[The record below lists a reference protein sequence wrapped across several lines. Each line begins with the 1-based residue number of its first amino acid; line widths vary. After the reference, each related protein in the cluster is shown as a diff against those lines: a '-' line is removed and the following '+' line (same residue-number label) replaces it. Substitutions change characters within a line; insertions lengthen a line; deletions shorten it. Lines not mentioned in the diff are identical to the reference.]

1 MSGRKGKWGDEDDDE
16 LPDAV
21 ETKVDAKGFKTRTE
35 YKVNALKQKVKITS
49 KIRVIEEVR
58 RTPVEVA
65 ARRARLQKFGNAQG
79 VKDESNVT
87 IQDFNEVL
95 MLNPKDSEAEDSGQ
109 SAENVNKAFE
119 SFQKKQQW
127 RALQRKYDL
136 GDEAGEAEEEEP
148 SGGGG
153 RFSGP
158 VGKGGGLSALE
169 AGMAAGGKYVP
180 PSARGGAGATMGSS
194 LSSMT
199 VEDDRDL
206 KTLRVSNVSE
216 ATKEADLQEL
226 FEPFGSIFRIYLAKD
241 KETLQ
246 SRGFA
251 FVSFNRREDGQ
262 RAMDALQ
269 GYGYDHLILKLEWAK
284 PSAPKDAGTE
294 PTQFRSGYGQALAQD
309 TKEKVSYASNLT
321 GGSAGPSG
329 GAGFVNTRF

>member
-16 LPDAV
+16 LPEAV

-35 YKVNALKQKVKITS
+35 YKVNDRKQKVKITS

-95 MLNPKDSEAEDSGQ
+95 MLNPKDSEAEDAPNQ
-109 SAENVNKAFE
+109 DANKAFE

-136 GDEAGEAEEEEP
+136 GDEAGAEGEEEP

-194 LSSMT
+194 LSSMA

-206 KTLRVSNVSE
+206 KTLRVSNISE

-241 KETLQ
+241 KETFQ

-262 RAMDALQ
+262 RALDALQ
-269 GYGYDHLILKLEWAK
+269 GYG
-284 PSAPKDAGTE
+284 
-294 PTQFRSGYGQALAQD
+294 
-309 TKEKVSYASNLT
+309 
-321 GGSAGPSG
+321 
-329 GAGFVNTRF
+329 